1 MQRLLLRYGLRRWG
15 VAALLVGVLAGLL
28 LTAGL
33 AVAYIEIRLGVEP
46 DTYLA
51 TVYQIKEDLQRLEE
65 TGTIGVTR
73 NRLMALS
80 PDGARLCVTRD
91 IGSLADPRGGVSIVD
106 LTTDQVQTAL
116 ISEERPPK
124 EKFGRVF
131 DSAWSPDGNLC
142 FLAVSQTSG
151 TFDTGGSNRLE
162 IVNVS
167 NGSPEF
173 LPPVILGPAQN
184 SFSPFGPL
192 GVVASATRAYVADR
206 GSAVVH
212 VIDTHPD
219 SPSRFSYLSS
229 IPAGGAVSGV
239 DLTPDGTRLYAVNRG
254 PSDVVCID
262 TASNQAGGPACQ
274 GIGSIPVSAGPSG
287 SGARIA
293 VSPDGLLACAVFNLG
308 ADCVS
313 CIDTNPESPSFN
325 QEISVIPTTG

>member
-1 MQRLLLRYGLRRWG
+1 MRWLLLRYRLRRWT

-33 AVAYIEIRLGVEP
+33 AVGYIEIRLGPEP
-46 DTYLA
+46 DPEQAPT
-51 TVYQIKEDLQRLEE
+51 YQIKEDLQRLEE

-80 PDGARLCVTRD
+80 PDGGSLCVTRD

-106 LTTDQVQTAL
+106 LNTGQVQTTL
-116 ISEERPPK
+116 IPEDRPPK

-131 DSAWSPDGNLC
+131 DSAWSPDGDLC
-142 FLAVSQTSG
+142 FLAVSQTAG

-162 IVNVS
+162 IVDVS
-167 NGSPEF
+167 NGSPIF
-173 LPPVILGPAQN
+173 LPPVVLGPDHN
-184 SFSPFGPL
+184 SFSPFGPV

-212 VIDTHPD
+212 LIDTDPA
-219 SPSRFSYLSS
+219 SSSRFSYLTS

-254 PSDVVCID
+254 PSTVVCID
-262 TASNQAGGPACQ
+262 TASNQAGAPL
-274 GIGSIPVSAGPSG
+274 
-287 SGARIA
+287 AREL
-293 VSPDGLLACAVFNLG
+293 GVFR
-308 ADCVS
+308 
-313 CIDTNPESPSFN
+313 
-325 QEISVIPTTG
+325 